1 MRKIRTTFDQLIF
14 DAGEV
19 LLNKLLRTRNTVIW
33 YRVYW
38 RRMYR
43 QLLAQGISEFTSA
56 VGRQYLVN
64 QFGELD
70 YATLSKRDK
79 DLMKIINVLC
89 EFYDTGTLVS
99 YKERIVLDGP
109 IGQLVNQFVA
119 HLVSLRLKPS
129 TINERKH
136 YLSRFCISLN
146 EKGLISMDQ
155 LDKFVILDY
164 LKTLDVRRPTVAHMT
179 LRAIKTFLRYL
190 FEQGILKTDTSL
202 SVPKDNYKKQ
212 AKLPSVFKT
221 DEIQQMIG
229 SIDRSNAC
237 GKRNYAIVLLAARLG
252 LRASDIAGM
261 RFENLHWEQSTIL
274 FNQYKTGRELQLPLL
289 AEVGEA
295 IIDYLKYGR
304 PVSEEPYVFLLA
316 RSPFGRIHSSSV
328 TNLVNTA
335 FVASGV
341 NIMHRHYGPHALRHS
356 LAGLLL
362 EQSTV
367 LPVITEVLG
376 HESSCSTK
384 YYLRVDL
391 NSMKQCMLD
400 VPAVPNDFYSQKGG
414 YFYA

>member
-19 LLNKLLRTRNTVIW
+19 LVNKLLRTKNTVIW

-56 VGRQYLVN
+56 VGRQYLFN
-64 QFGELD
+64 QFGEFD
-70 YATLSKRDK
+70 YAALSKRDK
-79 DLMKIINVLC
+79 DVVKIINVLC

-99 YKERIVLDGP
+99 YRERIVLNGP
-109 IGQLVNQFVA
+109 IGELVNQFVA

-129 TINERKH
+129 TINEREH
-136 YLSRFCISLN
+136 YLSRFLIFLK
-146 EKGLISMDQ
+146 EKGLISIDQ
-155 LDKFVILDY
+155 VGKFVILSY
-164 LKTLDVRRPTVAHMT
+164 LKTLDVRQPTVAHMT
-179 LRAIKTFLRYL
+179 LRAIRTFLKYL

-212 AKLPSVFKT
+212 ATLPSVFKT

-261 RFENLHWEQSTIL
+261 KFENLHWEQSTIL
-274 FNQYKTGRELQLPLL
+274 LNQYKTGRELQLPLL

-316 RSPFGRIHSSSV
+316 RSPFGRIHSCGI

-341 NIMHRHYGPHALRHS
+341 NIGHRHYGPHALRHS
-356 LAGLLL
+356 LASLLL

-376 HESSCSTK
+376 HESSSSTK

-391 NSMKQCMLD
+391 TSMKQCMLD
-400 VPAVPNDFYSQKGG
+400 VPPVPKDFYSQKGG